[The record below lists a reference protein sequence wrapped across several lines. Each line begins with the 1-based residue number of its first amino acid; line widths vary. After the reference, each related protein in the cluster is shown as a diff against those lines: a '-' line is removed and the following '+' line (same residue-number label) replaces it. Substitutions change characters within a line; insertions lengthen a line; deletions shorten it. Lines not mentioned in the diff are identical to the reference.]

1 MNIQKKLL
9 LLFTAVI
16 LVVFN
21 YAIYAK
27 EQIIKNGETVFLEL
41 APVDPRSLMQGD
53 YMILNYDAAIKLRD
67 DFEKLK
73 KNKKTKNNSYKP
85 IKKTGYVK
93 VKLDNDGVAKYMG
106 EYTGGNLASDEKLFK
121 YKNSGWRVII
131 VPNSYFFQEG
141 KRRIFDDAK
150 YGVFKFK
157 GADNYIL
164 VALAD
169 KDMNIISSK
178 DIK

>member
-9 LLFTAVI
+9 LLFAAII

-53 YMILNYDAAIKLRD
+53 YMRLNYDIALKLRD
-67 DFEKLK
+67 DFK
-73 KNKKTKNNSYKP
+73 KGKKTKNNNSY
-85 IKKTGYVK
+85 IIHKKSGYVK
-93 VKLDNDGVAKYMG
+93 VKLDDSNIAKYVG
-106 EYTGGNLASDEKLFK
+106 EHLGGALASDEKLFK
-121 YKNSGWRVII
+121 YKNLGWRVII

-157 GADNYIL
+157 GADNYVL